1 MKPLVFCLLLVGLP
15 HAKAFAADTG
25 RILERSPRE

>member
-1 MKPLVFCLLLVGLP
+1 MKPLVFSLLLVALP

-25 RILERSPRE
+25 RILERSNRQ